1 MSLHHKLCHTLGG
14 SFDLPHAETHAVL
27 LPHTVGFNAAAV
39 PELLAP
45 LAATFGGSPGPALFD
60 FAADGWRAAER

>member
-1 MSLHHKLCHTLGG
+1 MALHHKLCHTLGG
-14 SFDLPHAETHAVL
+14 SFDLPHAETHAVM

-45 LAATFGGSPGPALFD
+45 LARPSAARPGRHCSTLPQRSARRGG
-60 FAADGWRAAER
+60 